1 MRELREP
8 CKSALES
15 GRCKGCVGLAEPD
28 WVEPK
33 RCPYLATAEEYIE
46 QIHLNLRNG
55 EKMNK
60 YRNRKVAVDGHVFDS
75 VLESERYK
83 QLKLL
88 QRAGEI
94 KNLRLQ
100 VPFLLQERFRKNN
113 KSYQKIE
120 YIADFVYEEKGQVVI
135 EDTKGIKTEAFRLK
149 QKLFEKQYPDLTI
162 RIITREDI

>member
-1 MRELREP
+1 MRELKEP
-8 CKSALES
+8 CKSAISS
-15 GRCKGCVGLAEPD
+15 GRCRGCVGLAEPD
-28 WVEPK
+28 WTEPQK
-33 RCPYLATAEEYIE
+33 CPYLTTVEEYIE

-60 YRNRKVAVDGHVFDS
+60 YRNRRVAVDGHVFDS

-100 VPFLLQERFRKNN
+100 VPFLLQEGFRKNN
-113 KSYQKIE
+113 KTYQKVQ
-120 YIADFVYEEKGQVVI
+120 YIADFVYEENRTDYRRRHKGAKNRGV
-135 EDTKGIKTEAFRLK
+135 
-149 QKLFEKQYPDLTI
+149 
-162 RIITREDI
+162 

>member
-1 MRELREP
+1 
-8 CKSALES
+8 
-15 GRCKGCVGLAEPD
+15 
-28 WVEPK
+28 
-33 RCPYLATAEEYIE
+33 
-46 QIHLNLRNG
+46 
-55 EKMNK
+55 MNK

-135 EDTKGIKTEAFRLK
+135 EDTKGIKTEAFRIK

-162 RIITREDI
+162 KIITREDI